1 MRSTLSTPWVEE
13 VRALLAEDK
22 LDGLLTVGHMEAMT
36 MQEWQ
41 HARDAGVAVVQ
52 VGFRNPKIAP
62 LCSVQPDYEVI
73 GRTMAELIF
82 SHIPLS
88 AVWCSVPEIPNGSNM
103 PASCRGLRIICRRT
117 VRRTAFIWTIP
128 AASAQRHR
136 GTS

>member
-1 MRSTLSTPWVEE
+1 MRSALSTPAEWKE

-62 LCSVQPDYEVI
+62 LCSVQPTMRSLD
-73 GRTMAELIF
+73 GRWR
-82 SHIPLS
+82 S
-88 AVWCSVPEIPNGSNM
+88 
-103 PASCRGLRIICRRT
+103 
-117 VRRTAFIWTIP
+117 
-128 AASAQRHR
+128 
-136 GTS
+136 